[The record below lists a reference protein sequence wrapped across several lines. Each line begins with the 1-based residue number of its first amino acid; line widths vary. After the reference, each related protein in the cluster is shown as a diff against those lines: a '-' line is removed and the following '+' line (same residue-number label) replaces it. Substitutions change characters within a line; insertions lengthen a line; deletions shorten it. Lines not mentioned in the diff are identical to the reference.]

1 MPSARKRGAQKGNK
15 NAIKHGIFARFIS
28 SDDDQAME
36 AMSPDDRKDEL
47 AMARIGLKSAWEERI
62 AASETK
68 EKLAWDFSTH
78 YWLELINTLKS
89 ATAEKEEAEVEIWET
104 FKDALRRANDRQGW
118 KKR

>member
-1 MPSARKRGAQKGNK
+1 MTSPRKRGAQKGNK
-15 NAIKHGIFARFIS
+15 NAIKHGIFAKFIS

-62 AASETK
+62 AASDTK
-68 EKLAWDFSTH
+68 DKLAWDFSTH

-89 ATAEKEEAEVEIWET
+89 ATEEKMEAEA
-104 FKDALRRANDRQGW
+104 DAWDSFIDAIQAANDRQHV
-118 KKR
+118 KR